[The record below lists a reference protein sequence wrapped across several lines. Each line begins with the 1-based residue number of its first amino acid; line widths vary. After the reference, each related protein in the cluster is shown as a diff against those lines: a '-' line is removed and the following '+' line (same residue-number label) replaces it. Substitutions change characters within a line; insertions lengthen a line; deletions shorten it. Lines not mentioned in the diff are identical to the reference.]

1 MDFYFEIALQR
12 AEDVKSLQWLQDM
25 ARIEYPEYPGKAN
38 GWTMHSPR
46 LTMQH
51 VSQGRKRCGVN
62 VRSVVWLVSDESRHL
77 HITINLWGVYVHA
90 TWSRQLF
97 VLPSFGVSIYELQKQ
112 FAYMAIIWK
121 CLTNACSV
129 FLEQGLSFRHMYLSD
144 CVMLRAS
151 CIYGCACICSV
162 EDYFDGWGCTVRG
175 IVPFRNN
182 VLDLNFIRDAGTFED
197 VEISYF

>member
-62 VRSVVWLVSDESRHL
+62 ARSVVWLVSDESRHL
-77 HITINLWGVYVHA
+77 HIANQFVGVYVHA
-90 TWSRQLF
+90 TWSRQLSF
-97 VLPSFGVSIYELQKQ
+97 FLPL
-112 FAYMAIIWK
+112 
-121 CLTNACSV
+121 V
-129 FLEQGLSFRHMYLSD
+129 FQSTSFRSSLLTWRSFESVWHMHVQVSGTGSLFPTYVSFWLR
-144 CVMLRAS
+144 MLRAS
-151 CIYGCACICSV
+151 CIYGCARVRRKWGSCIHMSRRLLI
-162 EDYFDGWGCTVRG
+162 YLALAR
-175 IVPFRNN
+175 IP
-182 VLDLNFIRDAGTFED
+182 AD
-197 VEISYF
+197 VGLHEF